1 MKVYAPLVTGFV
13 VGRGRIAE
21 EGEDPWKEV
30 GGRQGEGASWGER
43 GEKQEEEEVHQEGNE
58 GGTSSL
64 EVEGSTSASWEGPR
78 APWEGRNQEVG
89 VRKGLYG

>member
-1 MKVYAPLVTGFV
+1 MTGFV

-30 GGRQGEGASWGER
+30 GGRQGEGASWR
-43 GEKQEEEEVHQEGNE
+43 SGEKQEVHQEGNE

-64 EVEGSTSASWEGPR
+64 EVEGSTLEKEEMER
-78 APWEGRNQEVG
+78 EC
-89 VRKGLYG
+89 